1 MASAGNVMQR
11 ARYTDLFASRLA
23 YIDEILFENFDAP
36 SLTYP
41 QVFNVRDSGR
51 AYEETT
57 GLTGFGTFSQK
68 SEGSAVDY
76 DTILQAYDKRF
87 THLTFA
93 KGYQITMEAMDDD
106 IDGAITN
113 AAPSLARAARVSI
126 ETYIWN
132 LFNLGFASE
141 TTPDGVALFSASHPL
156 VGGGTY
162 SNLVSGDLSQA
173 NIETAIN
180 LFDNMVDDRNLPI
193 EASPTM
199 LVIPVELRWIAFEIL
214 KSQLRS
220 DTASNAINALNQLS
234 MGVVMSKYLT
244 GDDDWFI
251 VSDPS
256 QHRCLVYWRQE
267 PVTDHTLDFDT
278 GNMKSKMTYRLSR
291 GAADWRNVVGG
302 QGA

>member
-1 MASAGNVMQR
+1 MASAGNIMQR
-11 ARYTDLFASRLA
+11 QRYTDLFASRLA
-23 YIDEILFENFDAP
+23 YIDEIFFENFDAP

-41 QVFNVRDSGR
+41 QVFNVRSSSR

-57 GLTGFGTFSQK
+57 GLTGFGQFSQK
-68 SEGSAVDY
+68 AEGSKVDY
-76 DTILQAYDKRF
+76 DTVLQAYDKRF

-106 IDGAITN
+106 LDGAITN
-113 AAPSLARAARVSI
+113 AAPALARAARVSI

-132 LFNLGFASE
+132 LFNLGFSTE
-141 TTPDGVALFSASHPL
+141 KTPDGVALFSASHPL
-156 VGGGTY
+156 VAGGTY

-180 LFDNMVDDRNLPI
+180 LFDGMVDDRGLPI
-193 EASPTM
+193 EASPTQ
-199 LVIPVELRWIAFEIL
+199 LIIPVELRWIAYEIL

-220 DTASNAINALNQLS
+220 DTANNTVNALNQLS
-234 MGVVMSKYLT
+234 LGVVMSKYLT

-251 VSDPS
+251 SSDPS
-256 QHRCLVYWRQE
+256 QHRALVYWRQE
-267 PVTDHTLDFDT
+267 PVTDHTMDFDT
-278 GNMKSKMTYRLSR
+278 GNMKSKMSYRLSR
-291 GAADWRNVVGG
+291 GAADWRNIVGG

>member
-1 MASAGNVMQR
+1 MQR
-11 ARYTDLFASRLA
+11 GRYTDLFASRLA
-23 YIDEILFENFDAP
+23 YIDEILYENFDAP

-132 LFNLGFASE
+132 LFNLGFATE
-141 TTPDGVALFSASHPL
+141 TTPDGVSLFNASHPL

-162 SNLVSGDLSQA
+162 SNIVSGDLSQA

-220 DTASNAINALNQLS
+220 DTATNAINALNQLS

-251 VSDPS
+251 CSEPS
-256 QHRCLVYWRQE
+256 QHRCLV
-267 PVTDHTLDFDT
+267 
-278 GNMKSKMTYRLSR
+278 
-291 GAADWRNVVGG
+291 
-302 QGA
+302 

>member
-1 MASAGNVMQR
+1 MASAGNIMQR
-11 ARYTDLFASRLA
+11 QRYTDLFASRLA
-23 YIDEILFENFDAP
+23 YIDEIFFENFDAP
-36 SLTYP
+36 TLTYP
-41 QVFNVRDSGR
+41 ECFNVRSSTR

-57 GLTGFGTFSQK
+57 GLTGFGQFSQK
-68 SEGSAVDY
+68 SEGGTVDY

-87 THLTFA
+87 THLTFS

-106 IDGAITN
+106 LDGAITN
-113 AAPSLARAARVSI
+113 AAPALSRSARVSI

-132 LFNLGFASE
+132 LFNLGFSSE

-156 VGGGTY
+156 VAGGTY
-162 SNLVSGDLSQA
+162 SNIVSGDLSQA

-180 LFDNMVDDRNLPI
+180 LFDGMVDDRSLPI
-193 EASPTM
+193 EASPGK
-199 LVIPVELRWIAFEIL
+199 LVIPVELRWIAYEIL

-220 DTASNAINALNQLS
+220 DTANNAVNALNQLELS
-234 MGVVMSKYLT
+234 VVMSKYLT

-251 VSDPS
+251 ISDPS
-256 QHRCLVYWRQE
+256 QHRAMVYWRQE
-267 PVTDHTLDFDT
+267 PVSDHTMDFDT

>member
-1 MASAGNVMQR
+1 MASAGNIMQR
-11 ARYTDLFASRLA
+11 QRYTDLFASRLA

-41 QVFNVRDSGR
+41 EVFNVRSSSR

-57 GLTGFGTFSQK
+57 GLTGFGQFSQK
-68 SEGSAVDY
+68 AEGSKVDY

-87 THLTFA
+87 THVTFA

-106 IDGAITN
+106 LDGAITN
-113 AAPSLARAARVSI
+113 AAPALARAGRVSI

-132 LFNLGFASE
+132 LFNLGFSTE
-141 TTPDGVALFSASHPL
+141 TTPDGIALFSASHPL
-156 VGGGTY
+156 VAGSTY

-180 LFDNMVDDRNLPI
+180 LFDNMVDDRGLPI
-193 EASPTM
+193 EASFSK
-199 LVIPVELRWIAFEIL
+199 LVIPVELRWIAYEIL

-220 DTASNAINALNQLS
+220 DTANNTVNALNQIDLS
-234 MGVVMSKYLT
+234 VVMSKYLT

-267 PVTDHTLDFDT
+267 PVTDHTMDFDT
-278 GNMKSKMTYRLSR
+278 GNMKSKMSYRLSR

>member
-1 MASAGNVMQR
+1 MASAGNIIQR
-11 ARYTDLFASRLA
+11 QRYTDLFASRLA
-23 YIDEILFENFDAP
+23 YIDEIFFEHFDAP

-41 QVFNVRDSGR
+41 QVFNVRSSSR

-57 GLTGFGTFSQK
+57 GLTGFGQFSQK
-68 SEGSAVDY
+68 SEGGKVDY

-87 THLTFA
+87 THITFA

-106 IDGAITN
+106 IDGAISN
-113 AAPSLARAARVSI
+113 GAPALARSGRVSV

-132 LFNLGFASE
+132 LFNLGFSSE
-141 TTPDGVALFSASHPL
+141 TTPDGVALFHASHPL

-180 LFDNMVDDRNLPI
+180 LFDGMVDDRGLPI
-193 EASPTM
+193 EASPGQ
-199 LVIPVELRWIAFEIL
+199 LVIPKELRWIAYEIL
-214 KSQLRS
+214 QSQLRS
-220 DTASNAINALNQLS
+220 DTANNTVNALNQLS
-234 MGVVMSKYLT
+234 LSVVMSKYLT

-251 VSDPS
+251 TSDPS
-256 QHRCLVYWRQE
+256 QHRALVYWRQE
-267 PVTDHTLDFDT
+267 PVTDHTMDFDT

>member
-1 MASAGNVMQR
+1 MASAGNIMQR
-11 ARYTDLFASRLA
+11 QRYIDLFASRLA
-23 YIDEILFENFDAP
+23 YIDEIMFENFDAP
-36 SLTYP
+36 SLSYP
-41 QVFNVRDSGR
+41 SVFNVRTSSR

-57 GLTGFGTFSQK
+57 GLTGFGQFGQK
-68 SEGSAVDY
+68 SEGGKVDY

-113 AAPSLARAARVSI
+113 AAPALSRAARVSI

-132 LFNLGFASE
+132 LFNLGFATE
-141 TTPDGVALFSASHPL
+141 TTPDGAYLFSASHPL
-156 VGGGTY
+156 VAGGTY
-162 SNLVSGDLSQA
+162 SNLVSGDISQA
-173 NIETAIN
+173 NLETAIN
-180 LFDNMVDDRNLPI
+180 LFDNMVDDRGLPI
-193 EASPTM
+193 EASPTN
-199 LVIPVELRWIAFEIL
+199 LVIPVELRWIVFEIL
-214 KSQLRS
+214 KSELRHN
-220 DTASNAINALNQLS
+220 TANNAVNSLNQISLN
-234 MGVVMSKYLT
+234 VIMSKYLT

-251 VSDPS
+251 TSDPS

-278 GNMKSKMTYRLSR
+278 GNMKTKMTYRLSR

-302 QGA
+302 LGA

>member
-1 MASAGNVMQR
+1 MASAGNIMQR

-23 YIDEILFENFDAP
+23 YIDEILYENFDSP

-41 QVFNVRDSGR
+41 MVFNVRDSSR

-57 GLTGFGTFSQK
+57 GLTGFGQFSQK
-68 SEGSAVDY
+68 SEGGAVDY
-76 DTILQAYDKRF
+76 DTILQTYDKRF
-87 THLTFA
+87 THLTWG

-106 IDGAITN
+106 LDGAISN
-113 AAPSLARAARVSI
+113 GAPALARSARVSI

-132 LFNLGFASE
+132 LFNLGFSSE
-141 TTPDGVALFSASHPL
+141 ETPDGVSLFNASHPL

-180 LFDNMVDDRNLPI
+180 LFDNMVDDRGLPI
-193 EASPTM
+193 EASPTI
-199 LVIPVELRWIAFEIL
+199 LVIPVELRWLAYEL
-214 KSQLRS
+214 LQSQLRS
-220 DTASNAINALNQLS
+220 DTATNAINALNQL
-234 MGVVMSKYLT
+234 GLNVVMSKYLT

-251 VSDPS
+251 CSDPR
-256 QHRCLVYWRQE
+256 QHRAIVYWRQE

-291 GAADWRNVVGG
+291 GASDWRNVVGG